1 MSSRIDT
8 YFAGITAVSGIL
20 SAKAEKSGRSSF
32 GIATEESRRPGPC
45 IEEGTVRI
53 TASGID
59 AKVTISGS
67 IVYEPAGLLADLA
80 GSGAPA
86 KPGNTLETLSSAA
99 GYSRPS
105 FASLSADGEA
115 SSEPVVTCTF
125 EIMV

>member
-20 SAKAEKSGRSSF
+20 SAKAENSGRSSF
-32 GIATEESRRPGPC
+32 GIATEESGRPGPC
-45 IEEGTVRI
+45 IKEDTVRT
-53 TASGID
+53 TATGFD

-67 IVYEPAGLLADLA
+67 VVYEPAGLLADLA

-86 KPGNTLETLSSAA
+86 KPGNTLEAFSSAA

-105 FASLSADGEA
+105 FASFSADSEA
-115 SSEPVVTCTF
+115 SSEPVTYTF
-125 EIMV
+125 EILV